1 MRYVAVSSDY
11 DELTGPVVA
20 PVVPDF
26 VDLQVV
32 RLQDGCEV
40 DRSGHLTVL
49 ASPRAVDL
57 VVDALG
63 GPGVGASDQ
72 RPLRCVPAD
81 QLLGVLAPVPLR

>member
-1 MRYVAVSSDY
+1 
-11 DELTGPVVA
+11 GPVVA
-20 PVVPDF
+20 PLVPEW

-57 VVDALG
+57 VTDALARPG
-63 GPGVGASDQ
+63 AGPSDGSDQ
-72 RPLRCVPAD
+72 RPPRCVPAD
-81 QLLGVLAPVPLR
+81 QLLGVQDPVPAR